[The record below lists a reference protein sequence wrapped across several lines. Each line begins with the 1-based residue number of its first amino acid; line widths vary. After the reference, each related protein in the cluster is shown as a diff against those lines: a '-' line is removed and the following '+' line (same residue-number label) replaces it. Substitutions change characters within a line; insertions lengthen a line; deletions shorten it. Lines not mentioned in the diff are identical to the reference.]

1 MNHQDCVRKVK
12 PQIFE
17 DRWSTG
23 DTSILFC
30 PYFIYFNGFYNFSV
44 TKMSLAFFFL
54 PAESMEEAP
63 APPRCGVVMTAL
75 MAMFP
80 ARVYSVPIR
89 SMTDVWE

>member
-1 MNHQDCVRKVK
+1 
-12 PQIFE
+12 
-17 DRWSTG
+17 
-23 DTSILFC
+23 
-30 PYFIYFNGFYNFSV
+30 
-44 TKMSLAFFFL
+44 MSLAFFFL